1 MNLDVVDKESLAW
14 TQITGRES
22 YSIVVGDIMG
32 INGHSKLV
40 DPEDPAV
47 TAIGVIVLVGIRDRQ
62 YPIFTDGDTYR
73 RLAIP
78 DISSIRSI
86 DAHSVSVFNVFSEDT
101 KDIHL
106 SKEDGVEIKR
116 AVTSVFDGLG

>member
-1 MNLDVVDKESLAW
+1 MNLDVVDKEPLAW

-32 INGHSKLV
+32 INEHSKLV
-40 DPEDPAV
+40 DPKDPAV
-47 TAIGVIVLVGIRDRQ
+47 TKIGVIVLVGIRDRQ

-78 DISSIRSI
+78 DLSSMHHGW
-86 DAHSVSVFNVFSEDT
+86 HSVQVYNVYSEDT

-106 SKEDGVEIKR
+106 SREDGVEIKR
-116 AVTSVFDGLG
+116 AVTGVFDELG